1 MLSNVDIQIVKH
13 QHNQVLNYQ
22 QLLDQ
27 LLLCIGQMIQIGILQ
42 QKVMVDMV
50 S

>member
-1 MLSNVDIQIVKH
+1 MLSNVDIQIANYH
-13 QHNQVLNYQ
+13 HNQVLNYQ
-22 QLLDQ
+22 QPLDQ
-27 LLLCIGQMIQIGILQ
+27 LMLYIGQMILIGILQ